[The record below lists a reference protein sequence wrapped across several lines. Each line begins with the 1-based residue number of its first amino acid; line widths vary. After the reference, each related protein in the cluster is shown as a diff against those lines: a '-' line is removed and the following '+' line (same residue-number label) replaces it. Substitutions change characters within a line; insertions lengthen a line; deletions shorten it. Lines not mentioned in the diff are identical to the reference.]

1 MDVFSYWILTSTC
14 KFKENISV
22 SHPQR
27 AKFLLSEIFWNLVI
41 TDRFH
46 HGACQNLRREK
57 QGFEAYII
65 GYLIWTT
72 TICKLYIRK
81 EAGYQSRSHMGHIAN
96 QIICKIPEITQSRL
110 LDRNGI
116 KVEVTSRRIIG
127 KCLNSWKLNNILLSN
142 SWVNKMS
149 WGKWKNVFSYTK
161 MKTQYNSSSF
171 IHWENSWIP
180 GDAWN
185 RR

>member
-1 MDVFSYWILTSTC
+1 METCFFLSFCHLIALNLAFLYLYHLCSQCPVSGKPRVDVFSYWLLTSTC

-41 TDRFH
+41 MDRFH

-96 QIICKIPEITQSRL
+96 QIICKVPEITQSRL
-110 LDRNGI
+110 LDCNGI
-116 KVEVTSRRIIG
+116 KVEVTNRRIIR
-127 KCLNSWKLNNILLSN
+127 KCLNIGN
-142 SWVNKMS
+142 
-149 WGKWKNVFSYTK
+149 
-161 MKTQYNSSSF
+161 
-171 IHWENSWIP
+171 
-180 GDAWN
+180 
-185 RR
+185 